1 MIAAVIWVGGDI
13 TLTTLGIVF
22 ERRQEGDT
30 LAALG
35 RMGAWIGVKV
45 YTPALFVVIAFG
57 LALMHEGDHDWGQF
71 WVIFGL
77 VGWAVAALIGVGFV
91 GPELGRIDEAAR
103 AHGPDS
109 AEVAARVKR
118 LFMIFRFDT
127 VLLILIVINMAAKP
141 TFLIVTAGS
150 ELGGHEHGPA
160 GDLALTERVED
171 LVDGV
176 ERVVLGLEDDPARRV
191 ELQQLPEVDPRAD
204 EVADHR
210 LLAGRRA
217 PPTGTLTMPP

>member
-1 MIAAVIWVGGDI
+1 MEPTANTPTAAPRLFGGFGIDTLAAGLILLIGAIVILAQAPFTYQIYLAVHVIAAVIWVGGDV

-22 ERRQEGDT
+22 ERRKEGDT

-57 LALMHEGDHDWGQF
+57 VALMLEGDRDWGQF

-77 VGWAVAALIGVGFV
+77 VGWVIAAVIGIGFV

-103 AHGPDS
+103 AHGPES
-109 AEVAARVKR
+109 EEVAMRVKR

-127 VLLILIVINMAAKP
+127 VLLILIVLNMAAKP
-141 TFLIVTAGS
+141 TF
-150 ELGGHEHGPA
+150 
-160 GDLALTERVED
+160 
-171 LVDGV
+171 
-176 ERVVLGLEDDPARRV
+176 
-191 ELQQLPEVDPRAD
+191 
-204 EVADHR
+204 
-210 LLAGRRA
+210 
-217 PPTGTLTMPP
+217 